1 MLKKMILIAALVL
14 SPVTYAANLVVS
26 VELPK
31 LNVAEYHAP
40 YTAIWIEK
48 AERGQNEQGDKKTA
62 KTLAI
67 WYDTKKKNEE
77 GNKWLKDLRQW
88 WRRDGR
94 DLSMPMDGVSGATK
108 LAGTHELS
116 FTAGQ
121 APLGDLSKGE
131 YQLLVEV
138 AREVGGRELIKI
150 PFNWPADKAQT
161 LSAKGSAEVGT
172 VTLTLNP

>member
-1 MLKKMILIAALVL
+1 MLKKIILIGAVIL
-14 SPVTYAANLVVS
+14 SPVTYAATMVVS

-31 LNVAEYHAP
+31 LSVAEYHAP

-48 AERGQNEQGDKKTA
+48 ADESKQEQGDKKSA
-62 KTLAI
+62 KTLAV

-77 GNKWLKDLRQW
+77 GHKWLKDMRQW

-94 DLSMPMDGVSGATK
+94 DLTMPVDGVSGATK
-108 LAGTHELS
+108 LAGTHELT
-116 FTAGQ
+116 FTSGK
-121 APLGDLSKGE
+121 APLGDLAKGE

-138 AREVGGRELIKI
+138 AREVGGRELVKI
-150 PFNWPADKAQT
+150 PFSWPTDKAAT

>member
-1 MLKKMILIAALVL
+1 MLKKIILLGAVVL
-14 SPVTYAANLVVS
+14 SPITYAANLVVS

-48 AERGQNEQGDKKTA
+48 AEDSNKEQGDKKSA

-77 GNKWLKDLRQW
+77 GLKWLKDVRQW

-94 DLSMPMDGVSGATK
+94 DLTMPVDGVSGATK
-108 LAGTHELS
+108 LAGTHES
-116 FTAGQ
+116 KFTAGQ
-121 APLGDLSKGE
+121 APLGDLAKGQ

-138 AREVGGRELIKI
+138 AREVGGREVVKI
-150 PFNWPADKAQT
+150 PFSWPAGKTET

-172 VTLTLNP
+172 VTLTLHP

>member
-1 MLKKMILIAALVL
+1 MIMLKKIILIGAVVL
-14 SPVTYAANLVVS
+14 APASYAANLVVA

-48 AERGQNEQGDKKTA
+48 AEEGDKKTA
-62 KTLAI
+62 KTLAV
-67 WYDTKKKNEE
+67 WYDVKKKNEE
-77 GNKWLKDLRQW
+77 GHKWLKDMRQW

-94 DLSMPMDGVSGATK
+94 DLAMPVDGVSGATK
-108 LAGTHELS
+108 LAGTHELT
-116 FTAGQ
+116 FTAGK
-121 APLGDLSKGE
+121 APLGDLAKGE

-138 AREVGGRELIKI
+138 AREVGGRELVKI
-150 PFNWPADKAQT
+150 PFSWPAEKAET

>member
-1 MLKKMILIAALVL
+1 MLKKMILLGAMVL
-14 SPVTYAANLVVS
+14 SPVTYAATMAIA

-31 LNVAEYHAP
+31 LSVAEYHAP

-48 AERGQNEQGDKKTA
+48 ADESDKKTA
-62 KTLAI
+62 KTLAV

-77 GNKWLKDLRQW
+77 GHKWLKDLRQW

-94 DLSMPMDGVSGATK
+94 DLTMPVDGVSGATK
-108 LAGTHELS
+108 LAGTHELT
-116 FTAGQ
+116 FNAGQ
-121 APLGDLSKGE
+121 APLGDLAKGQ

-138 AREVGGRELIKI
+138 AREVGGRELVKI
-150 PFNWPADKAQT
+150 PFSWPADKT
-161 LSAKGSAEVGT
+161 EVLSAKGSAEVGT